1 MRREGEQTCD
11 LLCLVALRS
20 LRKSMDIAAER
31 KRGVTDL
38 ELLCQEIEQADRYGF
53 NRDAMISVRL
63 DPDLLRFFVVTNL
76 ALFIA

>member
-1 MRREGEQTCD
+1 MSFCREGEQTCD

-38 ELLCQEIEQADRYGF
+38 ELLCQEIEQADRYSLYPDPMVF
-53 NRDAMISVRL
+53 VRL
-63 DPDLLRFFVVTNL
+63 NPDLLKVVCCCL
-76 ALFIA
+76 CKA